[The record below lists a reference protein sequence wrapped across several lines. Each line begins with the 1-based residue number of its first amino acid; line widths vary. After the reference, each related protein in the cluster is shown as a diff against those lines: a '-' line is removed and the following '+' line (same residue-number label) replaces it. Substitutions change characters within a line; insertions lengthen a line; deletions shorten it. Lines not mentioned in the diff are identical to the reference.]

1 MWEIFKCDKPLIG
14 VIHLPPLP
22 GSPRYELSIKEIY
35 ESALR
40 DAEVYSIGGMDGI
53 ILENYGDAPF
63 YPSNVGPETVASMVY
78 IASRLTEK
86 IDLPLG
92 INVLRND
99 ALAAL
104 SIAYVVG
111 GKFVRVNVLSG
122 VVITDQ
128 GVIESEA
135 YKVLRFRKALGA
147 KDVKIFADVHVKH
160 AIRLKERPIELEAY
174 ELLNRSLADALIVTG
189 EGTGMEAD
197 INNIRKI
204 KEKIPKSKILAGS
217 GVNRD
222 NLSKYL
228 SICDGVIVGTHLKKN
243 EITENPVDLVK
254 VKEFVKAKN

>member
-1 MWEIFKCDKPLIG
+1 MWEIFKCDQPLIG

-22 GSPRYELSIKEIY
+22 GSPRHELSLEEIY
-35 ESALR
+35 ERSLR
-40 DAEVYSIGGMDGI
+40 DAEAYSKGGMNGI

-63 YPSNVGPETVASMVY
+63 HPSRVGPETVASMAY
-78 IASRLTEK
+78 IATRLTEK

-92 INVLRND
+92 VNILRND

-122 VVITDQ
+122 AVITDQ

-135 YKVLRFRKALGA
+135 YKVLRFRTILGA
-147 KDVKIFADVHVKH
+147 KRVKIFADVHVKH
-160 AIRLKERPIELEAY
+160 AVQLKERPIELEAY

-189 EGTGMEAD
+189 ESTGMEAD
-197 INNIRKI
+197 INKIRKI
-204 KEKIPKSKILAGS
+204 KEKIPQSIVLAGS
-217 GVNRD
+217 GVNRN

-228 SICDGVIVGTHLKKN
+228 AICDGVIVGTHLKKN
-243 EITENPVDLVK
+243 EVTENPVDPVK
-254 VKEFVKAKN
+254 VKEFVKAKD